1 MSEGSM
7 DPGTPPSVPAPVPAV
22 PEPAL
27 AAPVV
32 TTPGLPA
39 AVPHEPTDEVLVSV
53 SNVMKYFEIKGGLL
67 GNTTIGNVRAVDG
80 VSFDVHRGETLGL
93 VGESGCGK
101 TTLGKVIL
109 RLLPPTSGRVAFKGK
124 SIFDVPTAAEKK
136 SGKKATQASNAEMKK
151 IRRDLQVVFQDPYAS
166 LNPRMSVGEIIGEGP
181 LVHGLTDKKQREALV
196 RELLGKVGLNQSHIH
211 RYPHEFSGGQRQRIG
226 IARAL
231 AVNPDFIVCDEPVS
245 ALDVSIQSQ
254 VLNLL
259 DDLQKEFGLTYLF
272 IAHNLAVVEHI
283 SDRVG
288 VMYLGK
294 MVEMA
299 DVEELYHN
307 PRHPYTVALLS
318 AIPSP
323 NPRVRKKRLVLKGDI
338 PSPAAPPSGCRF
350 HTRCWLRERLGNPER
365 CSTEEPEFREIG
377 PGHQTACHFAE
388 EMTSMEAEV
397 SAAIGLA
404 DAHAA
409 ASANAR
415 PVAPLAPPVAVT
427 PAVVT
432 PVEVEPPSQPP
443 A

>member
-1 MSEGSM
+1 M
-7 DPGTPPSVPAPVPAV
+7 PVPPDAPAPTPAV
-22 PEPAL
+22 DPLP
-27 AAPVV
+27 PVAI
-32 TTPGLPA
+32 PA
-39 AVPHEPTDEVLVSV
+39 AVPALGPAPTAAPASDVLISV
-53 SNVMKYFEIKGGLL
+53 NDLVKHFEIRGGML
-67 GNTTIGNVRAVDG
+67 GVSKIGAVRAVDG
-80 VSFDVHRGETLGL
+80 VSFDVRQGETLGL

-101 TTLGKVIL
+101 TTLGKVLL
-109 RLLPPTSGRVAFKGK
+109 RLIEPTAGSVRFKGET
-124 SIFDVPTAAEKK
+124 IFDIPPQGSK
-136 SGKKATQASNAEMKK
+136 GKGKGERASNKRMKK
-151 IRRDLQVVFQDPYAS
+151 MRRDMQVVFQDPYAS

-181 LVHGLTDKKQREALV
+181 LVHGMTDKVKREALV

-231 AVNPDFIVCDEPVS
+231 ALNPDFVVCDEPVS

-299 DVEELYHN
+299 DVDTLYRD

-318 AIPSP
+318 AIPNPSP
-323 NPRVRKKRLVLKGDI
+323 RIKKKRLVLKGDI

-365 CSTEEPEFREIG
+365 CETEEPAFRDFATR
-377 PGHQTACHFAE
+377 HQVACHFAE
-388 EMTSMEAEV
+388 EMNTVGGEV
-397 SAAIGLA
+397 KAAIGLDISEA
-404 DAHAA
+404 GAA
-409 ASANAR
+409 AIPAAHDAISTD
-415 PVAPLAPPVAVT
+415 PSEIAPA
-427 PAVVT
+427 
-432 PVEVEPPSQPP
+432 
-443 A
+443 

>member
-1 MSEGSM
+1 MSEA
-7 DPGTPPSVPAPVPAV
+7 SVDRPAPR
-22 PEPAL
+22 
-27 AAPVV
+27 
-32 TTPGLPA
+32 
-39 AVPHEPTDEVLVSV
+39 DDVLVSV
-53 SNVMKYFEIKGGLL
+53 RDVVKHFEIRGGLL
-67 GNTTIGNVRAVDG
+67 GISRIGAVRAVDG
-80 VSFDVHRGETLGL
+80 VSFDVHSGETLGL

-109 RLLPPTSGRVAFKGK
+109 RLLDPTSGSVSFKGEP
-124 SIFDVPTAAEKK
+124 IFDVPNAAERK
-136 SGKKATQASNAEMKK
+136 SGKKAFLASSKKMKAV
-151 IRRDLQVVFQDPYAS
+151 RRDLQVVFQDPYAS
-166 LNPRMSVGEIIGEGP
+166 LNPRMSVGEIVGEGP
-181 LVHGLTDKKQREALV
+181 RVHGLSDKNKREALV

-231 AVNPDFIVCDEPVS
+231 AVNPDFVVCDEPVS

-294 MVEMA
+294 MVELA
-299 DVEELYHN
+299 DVGEIYKN
-307 PRHPYTVALLS
+307 PRHPYTLALLS
-318 AIPSP
+318 AIPNP
-323 NPRVRKKRLVLKGDI
+323 NPRIKKKRLVLKGDI

-365 CSTEEPEFREIG
+365 CVTEEPAFRVVA
-377 PGHQTACHFAE
+377 PGHEAACHFAE
-388 EMTSMEAEV
+388 EITSAGVEIT
-397 SAAIGLA
+397 AAIGIET
-404 DAHAA
+404 DAPRPTAA
-409 ASANAR
+409 PAVAGM
-415 PVAPLAPPVAVT
+415 PVA
-427 PAVVT
+427 T
-432 PVEVEPPSQPP
+432 PVPPTAPLPP